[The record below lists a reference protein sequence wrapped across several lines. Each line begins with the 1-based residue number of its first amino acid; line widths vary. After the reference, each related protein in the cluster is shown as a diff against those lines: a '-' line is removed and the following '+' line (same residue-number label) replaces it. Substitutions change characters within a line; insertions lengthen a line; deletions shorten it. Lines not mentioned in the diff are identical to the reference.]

1 MTDRDIAFLLAD
13 AADEAE
19 VGMAPVQAVLRGGRR
34 RRARRWAV
42 ATATAVV
49 LAGSTGA
56 TLAVAGLPGSGG
68 HRVVPA
74 ATLPPAT
81 GKPDVF
87 QPANAVTLA
96 LGTDQG
102 KPWKVAIDVWP
113 APRDKAEAQWMLN
126 AMREYGETPPE
137 VRTASELVGKSAYF
151 VRRSIGDTD
160 ALGAVQVQ
168 GTTTKADKFSG
179 TDLVA
184 FAGGLDPTSDV
195 SQRLVIGHVA
205 RTAQQVTCTWKDGTT
220 TVIGRAPSDGDVKD
234 DQLAI
239 RPVANSPYAWFVC
252 VAPKNTA
259 YKTVKVTG

>member
-13 AADEAE
+13 AANEAE
-19 VGMAPVQAVLRGGRR
+19 IGMAPVQAVLRGGRR

-42 ATATAVV
+42 ATATALV

-56 TLAVAGLPGSGG
+56 TLAVAGLPSGGG

-74 ATLPPAT
+74 ATPPPTT
-81 GKPDVF
+81 GRPDVF

-102 KPWKVAIDVWP
+102 KRWKVAIDVWP
-113 APRDKAEAQWMLN
+113 APRDEAEAQSTLN
-126 AMREYGETPPE
+126 AMRQYGETPPL
-137 VRTASELVGKSAYF
+137 VHTASELVGKSAYF
-151 VRRSIGDTD
+151 VRRSFGDTD
-160 ALGAVQVQ
+160 ALGTAQVQ
-168 GTTTKADKFSG
+168 GTTTKVDKLAG

-184 FAGGLDPTSDV
+184 YAGALNPDSDMT
-195 SQRLVIGHVA
+195 QRLVIGHVA

-220 TVIGRAPSDGDVKD
+220 TVIGRAPSDGIVDE

-239 RPVANSPYAWFVC
+239 RQVANSPYAWFVC